1 MSGACRHDGPAAPGV
16 AGATSREMTPARVS
30 GRRWAAGVLRST
42 LDALVAAGRR
52 NATQRQVAKTLGVSP
67 AHLQRLCGDGD
78 PAITLGDLR
87 AMGDDIARAVL
98 SAALADCTPPPSTA
112 SACPQA
118 ITLVAL
124 EHVGHLAETARRVL
138 ADGRVT
144 RGEWAE
150 VDATLAALE
159 AAVCQARA
167 AVRGAM
173 RGGR

>member
-1 MSGACRHDGPAAPGV
+1 MRAHKDSAARARSATGATARTLAPG
-16 AGATSREMTPARVS
+16 RVIA
-30 GRRWAAGVLRST
+30 RRWAAGVLRGA
-42 LDALVAAGRR
+42 LDALVALGVDE
-52 NATQRQVAKTLGVSP
+52 ATQRAVGETLEVSHTQV
-67 AHLQRLCGDGD
+67 QRWCGDGS
-78 PAITLGDLR
+78 PAITLGDIR